1 MIRVFAKRYLQG
13 DPVIWIVVLALS
25 AIGVLIVYSSSSWL
39 AFRMRD
45 GDTEYYLFRH
55 ILLLGLS
62 LGIMYLVHKADYR
75 IFARI
80 STLALWLSVP
90 LLLFTLM
97 YGKTLNDASRWLV
110 IPIVNQSFQTSD
122 LAKLALIAHLAGM
135 LSRRQ
140 QAIKNFRTTLIPVMI
155 WCFLICGLI
164 AISDVSTG
172 IMLFVTCALLMFIGR
187 MPKRYVTTF
196 VLVGA
201 LLGGSAFMIRFG
213 ERSET
218 AVGRIAS
225 YVASIKGE
233 KEPEFQA
240 QQSYIAI
247 ATGGVQGKGWGNSDQ
262 RNNLP
267 HPHSDFVYA
276 IVIEEYGLV
285 GGVVVI
291 FLYLTLLYRG
301 MRAVSRSDRAF
312 GGLLS
317 AGLSFAVVIQA
328 MINMGVA
335 VGLGPITGLPL
346 PLISMGGTS
355 LLFTCVSLGI
365 ILSASKEPG
374 TEEKVKV
381 QSVAWQ

>member
-1 MIRVFAKRYLQG
+1 M
-13 DPVIWIVVLALS
+13 VVLALS
-25 AIGVLIVYSSSSWL
+25 AVGVLIVYSSTASL
-39 AFRMRD
+39 AFRMRG

-55 ILLLGLS
+55 MSLLILS

-75 IFARI
+75 IFARV

-90 LLLFTLM
+90 LLLFTWM
-97 YGKTLNDASRWLV
+97 YGSTINQASRWLT
-110 IPIVNQSFQTSD
+110 IPIVNQTFQPSD

-140 QAIKNFRTTLIPVMI
+140 QAIKNIKTTLIPVMV
-155 WCFLICGLI
+155 WCFIICGMI

-172 IMLFVTCALLMFIGR
+172 AMLFATCALLMFIGR
-187 MPKRYVTTF
+187 VPKRFVFAF
-196 VLVGA
+196 VLIGA
-201 LLGGSAFMIRFG
+201 LGGSLAFMVKYG

-218 AVGRIAS
+218 AKSRLQDYIGS
-225 YVASIKGE
+225 LTGE
-233 KEPEFQA
+233 KEPAFQA

-262 RNNLP
+262 RNSLP
-267 HPHSDFVYA
+267 HSYSDFAYA
-276 IVIEEYGLV
+276 IIIEEYGLV

-317 AGLSFAVVIQA
+317 AGLSFAIVIQA

-335 VGLGPITGLPL
+335 VGIGPITGLPL
-346 PLISMGGTS
+346 PLVSMGGTS
-355 LLFTCVSLGI
+355 LLFTGVALGI
-365 ILSASKEPG
+365 VLSTSKQAE
-374 TEEKVKV
+374 TEENIKL
-381 QSVAWQ
+381 QRA